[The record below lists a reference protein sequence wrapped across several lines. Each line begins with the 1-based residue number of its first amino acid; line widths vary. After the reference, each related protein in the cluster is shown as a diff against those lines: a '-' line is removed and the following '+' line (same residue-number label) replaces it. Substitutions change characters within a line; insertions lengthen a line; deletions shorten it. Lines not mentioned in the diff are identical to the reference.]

1 MPEKAATEP
10 SSYIQ
15 GIYIIVINKVDQF
28 NKNIYHLLI
37 YYYLY
42 FFKKKNKNQKL
53 KISSIG

>member
-42 FFKKKNKNQKL
+42 FFKKKTKIKN
-53 KISSIG
+53 